1 MQPYQQRVVLEKQ
14 ELDDKRTKLDLFTLS
29 DAFNKLDPVDQEL
42 LVAQSEVMGQ
52 YSTILEA
59 RINQFA
65 LHDTV

>member
-1 MQPYQQRVVLEKQ
+1 MHPYQHRVVTEKQ
-14 ELDDKRTKLDLFTLS
+14 ELDEKRSKLDLFTLS
-29 DAFNKLDPVDQEL
+29 EAFNKLDSVDQEL
-42 LVAQSEVMGQ
+42 LIAQAEVMGQ